1 MKAAF
6 MRADSPAMRTS
17 AARARAKPP
26 PHAAPWTAAMMGCGA
41 RRISITI
48 SLIVRWARRPS
59 GTEARPAPGS
69 AAWAF
74 RSRPAQKARPAPRM
88 TTTRVSAS
96 SASPHQD
103 GERLVAAVVVLDLP
117 GLEVVEQ
124 ASAAGRVGFP
134 YLPGLF
140 GFREAPIVLR
150 ACARLRA
157 RPDVLV
163 CDGQGIAHPRR
174 FGLACHLGYCLDLP
188 TIGCAK
194 RRLAGEHGPLG
205 ARRGSW
211 AWLRDGDERLGVVLR
226 TRDGVR
232 PVYVSPGWAIGFRD
246 ARALVLA
253 TSAGYRLPEPTR
265 RANLLVNALRR
276 GEPTPPPA
284 PPGPASGRA
293 APASGP

>member
-1 MKAAF
+1 MRIARTHRWDLSLEAAL
-6 MRADSPAMRTS
+6 RLQRRL
-17 AARARAKPP
+17 AA
-26 PHAAPWTAAMMGCGA
+26 TVDTGA
-41 RRISITI
+41 RLAR
-48 SLIVRWARRPS
+48 VRLVA
-59 GTEARPAPGS
+59 GAD
-69 AAWAF
+69 AAY
-74 RSRPAQKARPAPRM
+74 
-88 TTTRVSAS
+88 
-96 SASPHQD
+96 HQD
-103 GERLVAAVVVLDLP
+103 GERLVAAVVVIALP

-124 ASAAGRVGFP
+124 ASAEGRVTFP
-134 YLPGLF
+134 YVPGLF

-150 ACARLRA
+150 ACRRLRA

-188 TIGCAK
+188 TVGCAK
-194 RRLAGEHGPLG
+194 SRLAGEHGPV
-205 ARRGSW
+205 AAQRGSW
-211 AWLRDGDERLGVVLR
+211 SWLRDGSERLGVVLR
-226 TRDGVR
+226 TRDAVR

-246 ARALVLA
+246 ARALVLG

-284 PPGPASGRA
+284 PPAPASGRA

>member
-1 MKAAF
+1 VRIARTHRWDLSVEAAL
-6 MRADSPAMRTS
+6 RLQRRL
-17 AARARAKPP
+17 AA
-26 PHAAPWTAAMMGCGA
+26 TVDTGA
-41 RRISITI
+41 RLAR
-48 SLIVRWARRPS
+48 VRLVA
-59 GTEARPAPGS
+59 GAD
-69 AAWAF
+69 AAY
-74 RSRPAQKARPAPRM
+74 
-88 TTTRVSAS
+88 
-96 SASPHQD
+96 HQD
-103 GERLVAAVVVLDLP
+103 GERLVAAVVVIALP

-124 ASAAGRVGFP
+124 ASAEGRVTFP
-134 YLPGLF
+134 YVPGLF

-150 ACARLRA
+150 ACRRLRA

-188 TIGCAK
+188 TVGCAK
-194 RRLAGEHGPLG
+194 SRLAGEHGPV
-205 ARRGSW
+205 AAWRGSW
-211 AWLRDGDERLGVVLR
+211 SWLRDGSERLGVVLR
-226 TRDGVR
+226 TRDAVR

-246 ARALVLA
+246 ARALVLG

-284 PPGPASGRA
+284 PPAPASGRA

>member
-1 MKAAF
+1 VRIARTHRWDLSVEAAL
-6 MRADSPAMRTS
+6 RLQRRL
-17 AARARAKPP
+17 AA
-26 PHAAPWTAAMMGCGA
+26 TVDTGA
-41 RRISITI
+41 RLAR
-48 SLIVRWARRPS
+48 VRLVA
-59 GTEARPAPGS
+59 GAD
-69 AAWAF
+69 AAY
-74 RSRPAQKARPAPRM
+74 
-88 TTTRVSAS
+88 
-96 SASPHQD
+96 HQD
-103 GERLVAAVVVLDLP
+103 GERLVAAVVVIGLP

-124 ASAAGRVGFP
+124 ASAEGRVTFP
-134 YLPGLF
+134 YVPGLF

-150 ACARLRA
+150 ACRRLRA

-188 TIGCAK
+188 TVGCAK
-194 RRLAGEHGPLG
+194 SRLAGEHGPVA

-211 AWLRDGDERLGVVLR
+211 SWLRDGSERLGVVLR
-226 TRDGVR
+226 TRDAVR

-246 ARALVLA
+246 ARALVLG

-284 PPGPASGRA
+284 PPAPASGRA

>member
-1 MKAAF
+1 MRIARTHRWDLSLEAAL
-6 MRADSPAMRTS
+6 RLQRRL
-17 AARARAKPP
+17 AA
-26 PHAAPWTAAMMGCGA
+26 TVDTGA
-41 RRISITI
+41 R
-48 SLIVRWARRPS
+48 LARVHLVA
-59 GTEARPAPGS
+59 GAD
-69 AAWAF
+69 AAY
-74 RSRPAQKARPAPRM
+74 
-88 TTTRVSAS
+88 
-96 SASPHQD
+96 HQD
-103 GERLVAAVVVLDLP
+103 GERLVAAVVVIALP

-124 ASAAGRVGFP
+124 ASAEGRVTFP
-134 YLPGLF
+134 YVPGLF

-150 ACARLRA
+150 ACRRLRA

-188 TIGCAK
+188 TVGCAK
-194 RRLAGEHGPLG
+194 SRLAGEHGPV
-205 ARRGSW
+205 AAQRGSW
-211 AWLRDGDERLGVVLR
+211 SWLRDGSERLGVVLR
-226 TRDGVR
+226 TRDAVR

-246 ARALVLA
+246 ARALVLG

-284 PPGPASGRA
+284 PPAPASGRA

>member
-1 MKAAF
+1 
-6 MRADSPAMRTS
+6 MRIRRTHRWDLSVEEALRLQHRLAPAVDT
-17 AARARAKPP
+17 
-26 PHAAPWTAAMMGCGA
+26 GA
-41 RRISITI
+41 RLGR
-48 SLIVRWARRPS
+48 VRLVA
-59 GTEARPAPGS
+59 GAD
-69 AAWAF
+69 AAY
-74 RSRPAQKARPAPRM
+74 
-88 TTTRVSAS
+88 
-96 SASPHQD
+96 HQD
-103 GERLVAAVVVLDLP
+103 GERLVAAVVVLALP
-117 GLEVVEQ
+117 GLEVVEE

-134 YLPGLF
+134 
-140 GFREAPIVLR
+140 EAPIVLR
-150 ACARLRA
+150 ACGRLRA

-194 RRLAGEHGPLG
+194 SRLAGEHGPVG

-211 AWLRDGDERLGVVLR
+211 AWLRDGGERLGVVLR
-226 TRDGVR
+226 TREGVR
-232 PVYVSPGWAIGFRD
+232 PVYVSPGWAIGFGD

-276 GEPTPPPA
+276 APTPPP
-284 PPGPASGRA
+284 PPNPASGRA

>member
-1 MKAAF
+1 M
-6 MRADSPAMRTS
+6 PRTV
-17 AARARAKPP
+17 ARTTAPVRIARTHRWDLSVEEALRLQRRL
-26 PHAAPWTAAMMGCGA
+26 ATAIDTGA
-41 RRISITI
+41 RLGRVR
-48 SLIVRWARRPS
+48 LIA
-59 GTEARPAPGS
+59 GAD
-69 AAWAF
+69 AAYH
-74 RSRPAQKARPAPRM
+74 R
-88 TTTRVSAS
+88 
-96 SASPHQD
+96 D
-103 GERLVAAVVVLDLP
+103 GERLVAAVVVLALP
-117 GLEVVEQ
+117 GLEVVEE

-134 YLPGLF
+134 YVPGLF

-150 ACARLRA
+150 ACARLRT

-174 FGLACHLGYCLDLP
+174 FGLACHVGYCLDLP

-194 RRLAGEHGPLG
+194 SRLAGEHGPVG
-205 ARRGSW
+205 VRRGSW
-211 AWLRDGDERLGVVLR
+211 SWLRDGGERLGVVLR

-276 GEPTPPPA
+276 SEPTPPPV

>member
-1 MKAAF
+1 VRIARTHRWDLSVEAAL
-6 MRADSPAMRTS
+6 RLQRRL
-17 AARARAKPP
+17 AA
-26 PHAAPWTAAMMGCGA
+26 TVDTGA
-41 RRISITI
+41 RLAR
-48 SLIVRWARRPS
+48 VRLVA
-59 GTEARPAPGS
+59 GAD
-69 AAWAF
+69 AAY
-74 RSRPAQKARPAPRM
+74 
-88 TTTRVSAS
+88 
-96 SASPHQD
+96 HQD
-103 GERLVAAVVVLDLP
+103 GERLVAAVVVIALP

-124 ASAAGRVGFP
+124 ASAEGRVTFP
-134 YLPGLF
+134 YVPGLF

-150 ACARLRA
+150 ACRRLRA

-188 TIGCAK
+188 TVGCAK
-194 RRLAGEHGPLG
+194 SRLAGEHGPV
-205 ARRGSW
+205 AAQRGSW
-211 AWLRDGDERLGVVLR
+211 SWLRDGSERLGVVLR
-226 TRDGVR
+226 TRDAVR

-246 ARALVLA
+246 ARALVLG

-284 PPGPASGRA
+284 PPAPASGRA

>member
-1 MKAAF
+1 VRIARTHRWDLSVEAAL
-6 MRADSPAMRTS
+6 RLQRRLAATVDTGARL
-17 AARARAKPP
+17 ARARLVAGAD
-26 PHAAPWTAAMMGCGA
+26 AAY
-41 RRISITI
+41 
-48 SLIVRWARRPS
+48 
-59 GTEARPAPGS
+59 
-69 AAWAF
+69 
-74 RSRPAQKARPAPRM
+74 
-88 TTTRVSAS
+88 
-96 SASPHQD
+96 HQD
-103 GERLVAAVVVLDLP
+103 GERLVAAVVVIALP

-124 ASAAGRVGFP
+124 ASAEGRVTFP
-134 YLPGLF
+134 YVPGLF

-150 ACARLRA
+150 ACRRLRA

-188 TIGCAK
+188 TVGCAK
-194 RRLAGEHGPLG
+194 SRLAGEHGPVA

-211 AWLRDGDERLGVVLR
+211 SWLRDGSERLGVVLR
-226 TRDGVR
+226 TRDAVR

-246 ARALVLA
+246 ARALVLG

-284 PPGPASGRA
+284 PPAPASGRA

>member
-1 MKAAF
+1 VRIARTHRWHLSVEAAL
-6 MRADSPAMRTS
+6 RLQRRL
-17 AARARAKPP
+17 AAAVD
-26 PHAAPWTAAMMGCGA
+26 TGA
-41 RRISITI
+41 RLGR
-48 SLIVRWARRPS
+48 VRLVA
-59 GTEARPAPGS
+59 GAD
-69 AAWAF
+69 AAYH
-74 RSRPAQKARPAPRM
+74 R
-88 TTTRVSAS
+88 
-96 SASPHQD
+96 D
-103 GERLVAAVVVLDLP
+103 GERLVAAVVVLALP
-117 GLEVVEQ
+117 GLEVVEE
-124 ASAAGRVGFP
+124 ASAEGRVGFP
-134 YLPGLF
+134 YVPGLF

-150 ACARLRA
+150 ACTRLRT

-194 RRLAGEHGPLG
+194 SRLTGEHGPPG

-211 AWLRDGDERLGVVLR
+211 SWLRQGSERLGVVLR
-226 TRDGVR
+226 TRDAVR

-246 ARALVLA
+246 ARALVLD

-276 GEPTPPPA
+276 GAPTPPA
-284 PPGPASGRA
+284 RPGPASARA

>member
-1 MKAAF
+1 VRIARTHRWDLSVEAAL
-6 MRADSPAMRTS
+6 RLQRRL
-17 AARARAKPP
+17 AA
-26 PHAAPWTAAMMGCGA
+26 TVDTGA
-41 RRISITI
+41 RLAR
-48 SLIVRWARRPS
+48 VRLVA
-59 GTEARPAPGS
+59 GAD
-69 AAWAF
+69 AAY
-74 RSRPAQKARPAPRM
+74 
-88 TTTRVSAS
+88 
-96 SASPHQD
+96 HQD
-103 GERLVAAVVVLDLP
+103 GERLVAAVVVIGLP

-124 ASAAGRVGFP
+124 ASAEGRVTFP
-134 YLPGLF
+134 YVPGLF

-150 ACARLRA
+150 ACRRLRA

-188 TIGCAK
+188 TVGCAK
-194 RRLAGEHGPLG
+194 SRLAGEHGPVA

-211 AWLRDGDERLGVVLR
+211 SWLRDGSERLGVVLR
-226 TRDGVR
+226 TRDAVR

-246 ARALVLA
+246 ARALVLG

>member
-1 MKAAF
+1 MRIARTHRWDLSVEAAL
-6 MRADSPAMRTS
+6 RLQRRLAATVDTGARL
-17 AARARAKPP
+17 ARARLVAGAD
-26 PHAAPWTAAMMGCGA
+26 AAY
-41 RRISITI
+41 
-48 SLIVRWARRPS
+48 
-59 GTEARPAPGS
+59 
-69 AAWAF
+69 
-74 RSRPAQKARPAPRM
+74 
-88 TTTRVSAS
+88 
-96 SASPHQD
+96 HQD
-103 GERLVAAVVVLDLP
+103 GERLVAAVVVIALP

-124 ASAAGRVGFP
+124 ASAEGRVTFP
-134 YLPGLF
+134 YVPGLF

-150 ACARLRA
+150 ACRRLRA

-188 TIGCAK
+188 TVGCAK
-194 RRLAGEHGPLG
+194 SRLAGEHGPV
-205 ARRGSW
+205 AAQRGSW
-211 AWLRDGDERLGVVLR
+211 SWLRDGSERLGVVLR
-226 TRDGVR
+226 TRDAVR

-246 ARALVLA
+246 ARALVLG

-284 PPGPASGRA
+284 PPAPASGRA

>member
-1 MKAAF
+1 MRIRRTHRWDVSVEEACRLQRRLAA
-6 MRADSPAMRTS
+6 AVDT
-17 AARARAKPP
+17 RARLGRVRLVAGAD
-26 PHAAPWTAAMMGCGA
+26 AAYH
-41 RRISITI
+41 R
-48 SLIVRWARRPS
+48 
-59 GTEARPAPGS
+59 
-69 AAWAF
+69 
-74 RSRPAQKARPAPRM
+74 
-88 TTTRVSAS
+88 
-96 SASPHQD
+96 D
-103 GERLVAAVVVLDLP
+103 GERLIAAVVVLALP
-117 GLEVVEQ
+117 GLEVVEA
-124 ASAAGRVGFP
+124 ASAAGRVEFP
-134 YLPGLF
+134 YVPGLF

-150 ACARLRA
+150 ACAQLHA

-163 CDGQGIAHPRR
+163 CDGQGIAHPHR

-194 RRLAGEHGPLG
+194 SRLSGEHGPLA

-211 AWLRDGDERLGVVLR
+211 AWLRDGGERLGAVLR

-276 GEPTPPPA
+276 AVSPPP
-284 PPGPASGRA
+284 PPFSPPPPPSAPASGRA
-293 APASGP
+293 ACASGP